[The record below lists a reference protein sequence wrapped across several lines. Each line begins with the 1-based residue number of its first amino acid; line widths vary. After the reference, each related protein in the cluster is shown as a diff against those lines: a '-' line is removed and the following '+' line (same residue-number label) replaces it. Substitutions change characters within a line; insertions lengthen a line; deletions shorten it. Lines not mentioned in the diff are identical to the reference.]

1 MGPTPSYAGPTA
13 YDAVLGVV
21 VLGMFVLLLLGT
33 AITGVL
39 TALDARRRRR
49 AERIVIDLTTS
60 TTVEHWEQR
69 CN

>member
-1 MGPTPSYAGPTA
+1 MGPTPSYAGPTM
-13 YDAVLGVV
+13 YDAVLALV
-21 VLGMFVLLLLGT
+21 VLGIFVLLVLGAT
-33 AITGVL
+33 ITGVL

-49 AERIVIDLTTS
+49 AERVVIDLTTS

>member
-1 MGPTPSYAGPTA
+1 MGPTPSYAGPTM
-13 YDAVLGVV
+13 YDAVLAFV
-21 VLGMFVLLLLGT
+21 VLGLFALLLIGAAVT
-33 AITGVL
+33 SVL
-39 TALDARRRRR
+39 TLLDSRRRRR